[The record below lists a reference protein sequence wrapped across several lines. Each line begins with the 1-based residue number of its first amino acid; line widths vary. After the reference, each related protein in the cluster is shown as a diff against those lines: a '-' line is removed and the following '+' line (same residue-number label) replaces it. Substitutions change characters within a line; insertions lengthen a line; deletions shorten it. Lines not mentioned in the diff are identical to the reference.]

1 MAKNSLTLQINSLEA
16 LEKLIGGDTQ
26 VEIDIRNNIVQAF
39 AEKHLKA
46 LAGSQQI
53 NNAIVAVRA
62 SVENEVQA
70 ELKRLFG
77 EYQNKWR
84 QDIRLDDK
92 VKTIIKEAVSSEI
105 RLLVSSHLKEIM
117 ATPDWIK
124 DNIEKYV
131 KTLSTNIFQSEIQT
145 KISNTVKFAID
156 EQVSKLKL
164 TFNISK
170 GE

>member
-53 NNAIVAVRA
+53 NNAISGIRT
-62 SVENEVQA
+62 SVENEIRA

-77 EYQNKWR
+77 EYANTWR
-84 QDIRLDDK
+84 QDIKLDDK
-92 VKTIIKEAVSSEI
+92 VKAIIKETVLSEI
-105 RLLVSSHLKEIM
+105 RFLIVSQIKEAT

-124 DNIEKYV
+124 DYIEKYI
-131 KTLSTNIFQSEIQT
+131 KTFSLNILESEIQT
-145 KISNTVKFAID
+145 RIKIAIN

-164 TFNISK
+164 TFNVSK
-170 GE
+170 E

>member
-46 LAGSQQI
+46 LAGSQQV
-53 NNAIVAVRA
+53 NNAIVAVRT
-62 SVENEVQA
+62 SVETEVRS

-77 EYQNKWR
+77 EYSNTWR

-92 VKTIIKEAVSSEI
+92 VKTIIKETISSEI

-124 DNIEKYV
+124 NHIEKYA
-131 KTLSTNIFQSEIQT
+131 KTLSESVVQSEIQT
-145 KISNTVKFAID
+145 KISIAVKSAID

-170 GE
+170 E